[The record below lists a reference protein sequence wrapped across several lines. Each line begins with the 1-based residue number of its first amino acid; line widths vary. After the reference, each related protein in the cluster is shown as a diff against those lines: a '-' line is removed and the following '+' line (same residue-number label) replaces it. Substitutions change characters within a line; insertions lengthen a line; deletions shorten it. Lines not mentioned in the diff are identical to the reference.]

1 MRRVA
6 AVVAVA
12 LLAVAGVTGAA
23 PDVAGAASAR
33 PRLTPV
39 VVAPV
44 SPYAPVGVVGTDGA
58 LHVLYELQFTN
69 TQALAAPIT
78 RIEVRGVDPRSTVAI
93 LEGAEL
99 TARLRMLDGNPVAES
114 VIPASSQLLLLVDL
128 AFVPGGEVPLALQH
142 RITFGPVAPTA
153 TERTSTEAR
162 IDLSP
167 TQAPALGPPVD
178 GANWVITNGCCSPL
192 SPHRTFVLPT
202 DVGLS
207 LATRF
212 AVDFRQMDDLGRF
225 VVDDDTLLENYAG
238 YGANIL
244 SVAAGRVVSVV
255 DGYPEQ
261 PPNTVIPPGTFA
273 PDVNE
278 GNSVVVDLG
287 NGTYAFYGQLQAGS
301 IIVREGDRVRRG
313 QALARL
319 GNSGNSRSP
328 HLHFHLMTGDSVV
341 GSDGVPFV
349 LNRFGFSG
357 EIDPARLAQS
367 GLRGPY
373 GDARFPV
380 PMTRARQL
388 PLDLDIVDF
397 VASPG
402 SAGNPLA

>member
-6 AVVAVA
+6 AAVVA
-12 LLAVAGVTGAA
+12 LLACAGITVSAQH
-23 PDVAGAASAR
+23 VAGAASTR

-39 VVAPV
+39 VVTPV
-44 SPYAPVGVVGTDGA
+44 SPFAPVGVVGTDGA
-58 LHVLYELQFTN
+58 LHVLYELQLTN
-69 TQALAAPIT
+69 TQALAAPVT
-78 RIEVRGVDPRSTVAI
+78 RIEVRGVDPRSTVVV

-99 TARLRMLDGNPVAES
+99 TARLRMLDGQPVVES

-128 AFVPGGEVPLALQH
+128 AFASAGDVPLALQH
-142 RITFGPVAPTA
+142 RITFGPTSPAA

-192 SPHRTFVLPT
+192 SAHRTFVLPT

-212 AVDFRQMDDLGRF
+212 AVDFRQMDEAGRF
-225 VVDDDTLLENYAG
+225 VVDDDRVLENYAG
-238 YGANIL
+238 YGANVL
-244 SVAAGRVVSVV
+244 AVAPGRVVSVV
-255 DGYPEQ
+255 DAFAEQ
-261 PPNTVIPPGTFA
+261 PPAALIAPGTFT
-273 PDVNE
+273 PDTNE

-319 GNSGNSRSP
+319 GNSGNSGSP
-328 HLHFHLMTGDSVV
+328 HLHFHLMTGESVV

-349 LNRFGFSG
+349 LSRFGFSG
-357 EIDPARLAQS
+357 RIDPARLAQS
-367 GLRGPY
+367 GPFGPY